1 MNGVI
6 VIDKDEKMTSFDV
19 VAKIRRLCQTKK
31 VGHTGTL
38 DPDATGV
45 LPVCIGNATRAAD
58 IMTDN
63 GKKRYTALLRLGT
76 ATDTFDASGKVT
88 ATKNSFDVSDEQ
100 LSSVSAEFEGDILQT
115 PPMYSAIKVD
125 GKKLYQLAREGK
137 DIQLK
142 PRKVNIE
149 YIKILSRSGNDIL
162 MDVACSK
169 GTYIRSLCN
178 DIGKALGT
186 YGHMAALRR
195 TASGAFKIENAV
207 KLSELTK
214 ENTSGFLIPTSE
226 LFDYPIFKA
235 SGKQEFLVKNGVAAY
250 CKGELGKYR
259 VFSEGGEFL
268 SISEITEIDGQR
280 CLKLIKSFWS
290 TKG

>member
-19 VAKIRRLCQTKK
+19 VAKMRRLCQTKK

-45 LPVCIGNATRAAD
+45 LPICIGNATRAAD
-58 IMTDN
+58 IMTDS
-63 GKKRYTALLRLGT
+63 GKKRYTALLRLGSS
-76 ATDTFDASGKVT
+76 TDTFDASGNVT
-88 ATKNSFDVSDEQ
+88 ASREDFSVSDDA
-100 LSSVSAEFEGDILQT
+100 VRAVAEKFEGEILQT
-115 PPMYSAIKVD
+115 PPMYSAIKVG

-137 DIQLK
+137 SIEIE
-142 PRKVNIE
+142 PRKINIE
-149 YIKILSRSGNDIL
+149 GIKILSRSGNDIL
-162 MDVACSK
+162 MDVCCSK

-178 DIGKALGT
+178 DMGNELGT

-195 TASGAFKIENAV
+195 TESGAFTIDRAV
-207 KLSELTK
+207 KLSALTE
-214 ENTSGFLIPTSE
+214 ENIKDYLISTSE
-226 LFDYPIFKA
+226 LFDYPIFTV
-235 SGKQEFLVKNGVAAY
+235 SCKQEFLVKNGVAAY
-250 CKGELGKYR
+250 CEGEPGKYR
-259 VFSEGGEFL
+259 VFAESGEFL
-268 SISEITEIDGQR
+268 SVSEITEIDGQR

>member
-19 VAKIRRLCQTKK
+19 VAKMRRLCQTKK

-45 LPVCIGNATRAAD
+45 LPICIGNATRAAD
-58 IMTDN
+58 IMTDS
-63 GKKRYTALLRLGT
+63 GKKRYTALLRLGS
-76 ATDTFDASGKVT
+76 ATDTFDASGNVT
-88 ATKNSFDVSDEQ
+88 ASREDF
-100 LSSVSAEFEGDILQT
+100 SVSEEELFSVVEKFKGDILQT
-115 PPMYSAIKVD
+115 PPMYSAIKVG

-137 DIQLK
+137 SIEIE

-149 YIKILSRSGNDIL
+149 DIKILSRSGNDIL
-162 MDVACSK
+162 MDVLCSK

-178 DIGKALGT
+178 DIGNALGT

-195 TASGAFKIENAV
+195 TESGVFTIDRAV
-207 KLSELTK
+207 KLSDLTEDNV
-214 ENTSGFLIPTSE
+214 ENYLISTSE
-226 LFDYPIFKA
+226 LFDYPIFTVG
-235 SGKQEFLVKNGVAAY
+235 GKQEFLVKNGVAAY

-259 VFSEGGEFL
+259 VFSENGEFL
-268 SISEITEIDGQR
+268 SVSEITEIDGQR

>member
-19 VAKIRRLCQTKK
+19 VAKMRRLCQTKK

-45 LPVCIGNATRAAD
+45 LPICIGNATRAAD
-58 IMTDN
+58 IMTDS
-63 GKKRYTALLRLGT
+63 GKKRYTALLRLGS
-76 ATDTFDASGKVT
+76 ATDTFDASGNVT
-88 ATKNSFDVSDEQ
+88 ASREDF
-100 LSSVSAEFEGDILQT
+100 SVSEEELFSAVEKFKGDILQT
-115 PPMYSAIKVD
+115 PPMYSAIKVG

-137 DIQLK
+137 SIEIE

-149 YIKILSRSGNDIL
+149 DIKILSRSGNDIL
-162 MDVACSK
+162 MDVLCSK

-178 DIGKALGT
+178 DIGNDLGT

-195 TASGAFKIENAV
+195 TESGVFTIDRAV
-207 KLSELTK
+207 KLSDLTEDNV
-214 ENTSGFLIPTSE
+214 ENYLISTSE
-226 LFDYPIFKA
+226 LFDYPIFTVG
-235 SGKQEFLVKNGVAAY
+235 GKQEFLVKNGVAAY

-259 VFSEGGEFL
+259 VFSENGEFL
-268 SISEITEIDGQR
+268 SVSEITEIDGQR